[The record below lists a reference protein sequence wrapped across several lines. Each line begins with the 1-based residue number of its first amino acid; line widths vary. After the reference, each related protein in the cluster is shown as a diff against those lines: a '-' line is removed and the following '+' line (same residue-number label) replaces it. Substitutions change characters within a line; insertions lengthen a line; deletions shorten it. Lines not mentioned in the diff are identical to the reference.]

1 MVERSMNS
9 HGTLTASEFL
19 LYSEFVTEFSDL
31 ERIIFPSAH
40 TVLLIAADA
49 NMISVDIIAA
59 IAEQYIDAGLIYV
72 CVWGPDCERVHDI
85 FDEVHVG
92 DGSVEPVITLMSTWH
107 SDASLEEAIWYF
119 LESARPLDTQLD
131 DTSYV
136 AIAVG
141 ETAWE
146 QTIEKALSDIP
157 TFSDRILEKES
168 KYAAER
174 NFLEL
179 DRQENPGEP

>member
-1 MVERSMNS
+1 M
-9 HGTLTASEFL
+9 
-19 LYSEFVTEFSDL
+19 
-31 ERIIFPSAH
+31 
-40 TVLLIAADA
+40 LIAADA

-59 IAEQYIDAGLIYV
+59 TAEQYIDAGLIYV

-119 LESARPLDTQLD
+119 LESARPLDT
-131 DTSYV
+131 S
-136 AIAVG
+136 VG
-141 ETAWE
+141 TILRTLQSRLVETAWE

-157 TFSDRILEKES
+157 TFSDRILEQES
-168 KYAAER
+168 KYAADETC
-174 NFLEL
+174 
-179 DRQENPGEP
+179 